1 MNRRE
6 ALKKLGA
13 GSAIVVGATAV
24 RTVPAFAL
32 TNPTITVPL
41 GINSIN
47 VSNTGANMSITVLD
61 GVATCPASA
70 IDCATCDPGAAEVT
84 TATVA
89 PIDTVQLGGVQ
100 WGWGNTAATAIA
112 NAFPAEREF
121 LTVLSRPIRR
131 VDITT
136 TPATSTAPAAGDQLI
151 ITFAVAYT
159 CTYAN
164 GNSAEADT
172 VTIQFD
178 WNAGLGQWDKSV
190 V

>member
-13 GSAIVVGATAV
+13 GSAIVVGSAAV

-32 TNPTITVPL
+32 TNPVITTNL

-61 GVATCPASA
+61 GVAVCPDSA
-70 IDCATCDPGAAEVT
+70 IPCATCDPGVAEVTAAEVFPT
-84 TATVA
+84 
-89 PIDTVQLGGVQ
+89 DTGFVVGVT
-100 WGWGNTAATAIA
+100 WGWGSTAAAALA
-112 NAFPAEREF
+112 NPFPASREF
-121 LTVLSRPIRR
+121 LTVLSRAVRR
-131 VDITT
+131 VDTNV
-136 TPATSTAPAAGDQLI
+136 TPAVSTAPAAGDQLL
-151 ITFAVAYT
+151 ITYAVNYT
-159 CTYAN
+159 CSYAG
-164 GNSAEADT
+164 GNTSEPDT

-178 WNAGLGQWDKSV
+178 WNAGLGAWDKQV